1 MPNLLTEWGWNDS
14 AKKWIKSRGTQ
25 PDKNDPDFVE
35 FHKQLQAKANNARKA
50 KDDPEAKDN
59 LPKYVELIIRTAS
72 ERPEYLPKE
81 LKNCLMKYKK
91 KEQSAL
97 LQAVLDENRL
107 QQPWAAWI
115 SLLQKA
121 VDNSFYESATD
132 TVLSA
137 LQETISPT
145 TDSKY
150 PWLKPLLNARL
161 SFKEEDVEEPI
172 EAPVTNQQNNP
183 VATDPIY
190 DLDNNQSGDEEFDLD
205 DMDFPEDDMS
215 TGSDSMDDLGGIGG
229 LGAFGGGLLDGGE
242 EDPIDNIDAGAGLN
256 TPQEKIMNVFFDD
269 SGDIM
274 KAKVEVKNMDTN
286 EVYYKDLS
294 EVDIK

>member
-1 MPNLLTEWGWNDS
+1 MSNLLFEWGWMDS
-14 AKKWIKSRGTQ
+14 ARKWVKSRGTQ
-25 PDKNDPDFVE
+25 PDKNDPEFVE

-50 KDDPEAKDN
+50 KDDPTAKDN
-59 LPKYVELIIRTAS
+59 LPKYVELIINTAA

-132 TVLSA
+132 TVLNA

-150 PWLKPLLNARL
+150 PWLKPLLSARL
-161 SFKEEDVEEPI
+161 SFKEDDVEEPV
-172 EAPVTNQQNNP
+172 EAPAPTQNNKP
-183 VATDPIY
+183 AVDPID
-190 DLDNNQSGDEEFDLD
+190 DLDNTSTEDEDFDLD

-215 TGSDSMDDLGGIGG
+215 TDSDSMDDLGGIGG
-229 LGAFGGGLLDGGE
+229 LGSLGGNFPAGGDA
-242 EDPIDNIDAGAGLN
+242 EDPIDGIDTGAGLN